1 MPTRLNAITPAAS
14 DVIVVGDPRRS
25 FLLAQE
31 LTESPKMSHLARG
44 LWGYTGGAPSGRP
57 VTIQSTGIGGPSAA
71 AVISDLAAEG
81 VRRIVRLG
89 TCVAR
94 VDDLKP
100 GSVVLVESVLG
111 MDGVSNRMGASGEIL
126 PDAGLTD
133 LLDGLGRSGM
143 ISSHDLLA
151 RNDRMGPT
159 SDEGVGPDRPVLARD
174 LQTAATF
181 AVAADLSIAAA
192 ALLIVSEDRKGERL
206 EEAGFEPEFLDL
218 GRLVL
223 DRIAPA
229 ERLFN

>member
-1 MPTRLNAITPAAS
+1 MPTRLNAITPAAA

-71 AVISDLAAEG
+71 AVISDLAGEG

-89 TCVAR
+89 TCVATA
-94 VDDLKP
+94 DDLEP
-100 GSVVLVESVLG
+100 GDVVLVETALG
-111 MDGVSNRMGASGEIL
+111 LDGVSTRMGAAGEIH
-126 PDAGLTD
+126 PDPGLSG
-133 LLDGLGRSGM
+133 LLEGLGRAGR

-151 RNDRMGPT
+151 RNEPSGSSPETGEDR
-159 SDEGVGPDRPVLARD
+159 EGSILARD

-192 ALLIVSEDRKGERL
+192 ALLIVSEDRKGTRL
-206 EEAGFEPEFLDL
+206 EEAELEPEFLDL

>member
-57 VTIQSTGIGGPSAA
+57 VTIQSTGIGGPSAPA
-71 AVISDLAAEG
+71 GISDLAGEG

-206 EEAGFEPEFLDL
+206 EEAELEPEFLDL

>member
-1 MPTRLNAITPAAS
+1 MPTRLNAITPAAA

-89 TCVAR
+89 TCVAT
-94 VDDLKP
+94 VDGLDP
-100 GSVVLVESVLG
+100 GSVVLVESAAGL
-111 MDGVSNRMGASGEIL
+111 DGVSNRMGETGEIL
-126 PDAGLTD
+126 PDPGLTS
-133 LLDGLGRSGM
+133 LLEGLGQAGR
-143 ISSHDLLA
+143 IASHDLLA
-151 RNDRMGPT
+151 RNDPPGKPSGGT
-159 SDEGVGPDRPVLARD
+159 TATGEPVIARD

-181 AVAADLSIAAA
+181 AVSTDLSIAAA
-192 ALLIVSEDRKGERL
+192 ALLIVSEDKKGNRL
-206 EEAGFEPEFLDL
+206 GEAELEPEFIEL

>member
-1 MPTRLNAITPAAS
+1 MPTRLNAITPAAP

-89 TCVAR
+89 TCVAT
-94 VDDLKP
+94 VADLEP

-111 MDGVSNRMGASGEIL
+111 LDGVSSRMGVAGEIL
-126 PDAGLTD
+126 PDPDLTT
-133 LLDGLGRSGM
+133 LLEGLGRFGR

-151 RNDRMGPT
+151 RNDRSGT
-159 SDEGVGPDRPVLARD
+159 QLAREDGPDEPLLARD

-192 ALLIVSEDRKGERL
+192 ALLIVSEDKKGVRL
-206 EEAGFEPEFLDL
+206 EETELEPEFLDL

-223 DRIAPA
+223 DRSAPA

>member
-31 LTESPKMSHLARG
+31 LTVQPKMSHLARG

-111 MDGVSNRMGASGEIL
+111 TRRCQQPDGCVGRDFL
-126 PDAGLTD
+126 PRSTD
-133 LLDGLGRSGM
+133 FTAPGRPRPVRT

-151 RNDRMGPT
+151 RNDRMGTRPPEET
-159 SDEGVGPDRPVLARD
+159 ARTGSRPRPSDRRHLRGRRRP
-174 LQTAATF
+174 
-181 AVAADLSIAAA
+181 
-192 ALLIVSEDRKGERL
+192 
-206 EEAGFEPEFLDL
+206 
-218 GRLVL
+218 GRSP
-223 DRIAPA
+223 R
-229 ERLFN
+229 RRS